1 MKQYNKITQYMTEKM
16 GKDEG
21 TKIDEEYKELERK
34 TDVTGTAIEAV
45 LGKTKEYLQPNP
57 AARMKLALKGK
68 GAAMY
73 PQPEMHLGEAMIK
86 GGSDLG
92 EDSSFGKALVEV
104 GEGMKRLAE
113 VKDAL
118 DTNVKSNFLE
128 PMTQLLT
135 KDLKELN
142 HHRKKMSGR
151 RLDYDA
157 KKRKQS
163 KGSNVTEEEI
173 QQAYQKFEESMEL
186 SYAGMVNL
194 LDSDIEQVNQL
205 GSFIESLL
213 DYHKNCSTILEDIHS
228 GLEAAKVE
236 ISRRAPRDRLPRP
249 IPRKAPDSDDD
260 DSTPPPSSST
270 SASMIKQHS
279 TAAEPQQPCCR
290 ALYDFDAENEG
301 ELSFAEGDL
310 ITLLSRIDENWLEG
324 EVNGRTG
331 YFPGSYVEILV
342 DIK

>member
-1 MKQYNKITQYMTEKM
+1 MHTHTTLMHTHTTHTHIHTHTYTTH
-16 GKDEG
+16 
-21 TKIDEEYKELERK
+21 
-34 TDVTGTAIEAV
+34 
-45 LGKTKEYLQPNP
+45 
-57 AARMKLALKGK
+57 
-68 GAAMY
+68 Y
-73 PQPEMHLGEAMIK
+73 P
-86 GGSDLG
+86 
-92 EDSSFGKALVEV
+92 
-104 GEGMKRLAE
+104 
-113 VKDAL
+113 
-118 DTNVKSNFLE
+118 T
-128 PMTQLLT
+128 
-135 KDLKELN
+135 
-142 HHRKKMSGR
+142 
-151 RLDYDA
+151 
-157 KKRKQS
+157 
-163 KGSNVTEEEI
+163 GSNVTEEEI

-194 LDSDIEQVNQL
+194 LDSDVRSQPLYLIYHPIILKTSLLAPQIEQVNQL